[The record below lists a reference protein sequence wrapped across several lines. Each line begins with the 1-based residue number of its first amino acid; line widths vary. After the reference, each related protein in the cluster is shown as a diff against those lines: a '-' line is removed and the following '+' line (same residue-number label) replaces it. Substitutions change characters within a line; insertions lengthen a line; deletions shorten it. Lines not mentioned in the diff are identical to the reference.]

1 MKEENDETKE
11 ALQEKDKEKQVETVE
26 IGENEREKV
35 DKPIGKYAIVILSSL
50 SLSCPVTKV
59 NITQDIQF

>member
-11 ALQEKDKEKQVETVE
+11 ALQEEDKEKQVETVE

>member
-11 ALQEKDKEKQVETVE
+11 ALQEEDKEKQVETVE

-35 DKPIGKYAIVILSSL
+35 DKPIGKYAIVVLSSL

>member
-11 ALQEKDKEKQVETVE
+11 ALQEEDKEKQVETVE
-26 IGENEREKV
+26 IGENEQENV

>member
-11 ALQEKDKEKQVETVE
+11 VLQEEDKEKQVGTVE

-35 DKPIGKYAIVILSSL
+35 DKPIGKYAIVILSDL
-50 SLSCPVTKV
+50 SLSWPVIEV
-59 NITQDIQF
+59 YITQDNQF

>member
-11 ALQEKDKEKQVETVE
+11 ALQEEDKEKQVETVE
-26 IGENEREKV
+26 IGENERENV